1 MVAFFQHKNKSR
13 LYPVLQL
20 DFPAH
25 LHRAV
30 EFGYLEEGG
39 GTLSVEGK
47 SFLLEAG
54 DVFLIFPDKVHLF
67 ENCTGI
73 RGFLGQASPDE
84 FSVFKSV
91 FAGVSPASP
100 VIKSTVLENSGIK
113 ELFQS
118 AAADQDLEKVG
129 VLHGYLSLLLG
140 KLFPL
145 LTHEEQK
152 NPKGEELHRVLMYL
166 EKNFRENLSR
176 YEIARDLGISEST
189 LSHLFSSSL
198 HITLPTYL
206 NFLRLEEAQRL
217 LTESALPI
225 TAVVS
230 ASGFPSLR
238 TMNRVFRAGLGK
250 SPSEYRREHAPNPKY
265 NKKSSKKSNKEA
277 PYET

>member
-13 LYPVLQL
+13 LYPVLKL

-30 EFGYLEEGG
+30 EFGYLEEGC

-47 SFLLEAG
+47 TFLLEAG

-73 RGFLGQASPDE
+73 RGFLGHALPDE
-84 FSVFKSV
+84 FSVFRHV
-91 FAGVSPASP
+91 FSGISPASP
-100 VIKSTVLENSGIK
+100 VIKKTELARLGIG
-113 ELFQS
+113 ELFQN
-118 AAADQDLEKVG
+118 AAADPDLENPG

-140 KLFPL
+140 KLLPF
-145 LTHEEQK
+145 LTHEEK
-152 NPKGEELHRVLMYL
+152 KSPKGEELHRILMYL
-166 EKNFRENLSR
+166 EKNFRENLTR
-176 YEIARDLGISEST
+176 YKIARDLGISEST

-206 NFLRLEEAQRL
+206 NLLRLEEAKHL
-217 LTESALPI
+217 LTETSLPV

-230 ASGFPSLR
+230 AAGFPSLR
-238 TMNRVFRAGLGK
+238 TMNRVFRQGPGK
-250 SPSEYRREHAPNPKY
+250 SPSEYRREHATHLKD
-265 NKKSSKKSNKEA
+265 NKKNSRKSNKED
-277 PYET
+277 PHET